1 MDWDETLERVRSAA
15 ELCAIGNLACMR
27 IEDGA
32 FAVTLRRTV
41 REPRAGTIVA
51 ADTAAVN
58 GSSQNGA
65 ARHDETACSL
75 LRAEFVGIVHFA
87 RPTVMPGTVLTED
100 RELAYVESLGIRN
113 PIHSGGPGRV
123 AEVFVAEGQP
133 VDFGQTLFSIENA

>member
-1 MDWDETLERVRSAA
+1 MDWDETLARVRSAA
-15 ELCAIGNLACMR
+15 ELCAQGNLACVR
-27 IEDGA
+27 IEDGS

-41 REPRAGTIVA
+41 REARP
-51 ADTAAVN
+51 AAVAQPTSTD
-58 GSSQNGA
+58 GIRQNGA
-65 ARHDETACSL
+65 VDHPEMARSL

-87 RPTVMPGTVLTED
+87 RPAVVPGTVLSED